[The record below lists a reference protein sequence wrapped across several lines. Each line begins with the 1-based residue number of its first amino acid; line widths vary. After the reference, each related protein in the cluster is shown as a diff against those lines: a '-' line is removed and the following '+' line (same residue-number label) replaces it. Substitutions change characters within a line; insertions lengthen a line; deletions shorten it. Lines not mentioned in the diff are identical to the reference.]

1 LQIGDLVVHDQTFYT
16 ATLPE
21 DGGTPVLIVG
31 YEMLRR
37 FAVRVDYEHQT
48 LTFYDGPRF
57 HYSGSGAAVP
67 LEIQRNGNGLFVE
80 ASIGKASGRFLLDTG
95 NEFGFSLT
103 TAFTQKNDLVHALG
117 AHFLAYNGRG
127 FGGPSP
133 EAYLVRVNT
142 LRIGNVFAPSVIA
155 HLTTDPSDKSE
166 LAGNIG
172 QSILG
177 KFTEVFD
184 CMRGEIY
191 FEKTKISDRPE
202 VFNGAGLIFDS
213 FGHGL
218 QVMTVLPGGPGA
230 QAGLQTDDVITAI
243 DGKQPSDEVNSPP
256 FLQPPGTELHVTVQD
271 GSETR
276 EVILTLKEI
285 L

>member
-1 LQIGDLVVHDQTFYT
+1 L
-16 ATLPE
+16 
-21 DGGTPVLIVG
+21 
-31 YEMLRR
+31 LRR
-37 FAVRVDYEHQT
+37 FAVRIDYERQT

-57 HYSGSGAAVP
+57 HYSGSGSAVP
-67 LEIQRNGNGLFVE
+67 LEIQSNGNGLFVE
-80 ASIGKASGRFLLDTG
+80 ASIGKASGRFILDTG
-95 NEFGFSLT
+95 NEFGFSLNSG
-103 TAFTQKNDLVHALG
+103 FTEKNDLVHALG
-117 AHFLAYNGRG
+117 AHFLGYNGRG

-142 LRIGNVFAPSVIA
+142 LRIGDVSAPSVIA

-184 CMRGEIY
+184 CMRGKVY
-191 FEKTKISDRPE
+191 FEKTKDSNRPE

-230 QAGLQTDDVITAI
+230 RAGLQIGDVITAI
-243 DGKQPSDEVNSPP
+243 DGKAPSDEVNSPA
-256 FLQPPGTELHVTVQD
+256 FLQPPGTELQLTVQR

-276 EVILTLKEI
+276 EVSLTLKEI

>member
-1 LQIGDLVVHDQTFYT
+1 
-16 ATLPE
+16 
-21 DGGTPVLIVG
+21 
-31 YEMLRR
+31 M
-37 FAVRVDYEHQT
+37 
-48 LTFYDGPRF
+48 
-57 HYSGSGAAVP
+57 P
-67 LEIQRNGNGLFVE
+67 LEIQRNDNGLFVE
-80 ASIGKASGRFLLDTG
+80 ASIGKALGRFLLDTG

-103 TAFTQKNDLVHALG
+103 TGFTESNSLVNALG
-117 AHFLAYNGRG
+117 AHFLGYNGRG

-133 EAYLVRVNT
+133 EAYLVRVST
-142 LRIGNVFAPSVIA
+142 LRIGNVSAPSVIA

-184 CMRGEIY
+184 CMRGKIY
-191 FEKTKISDRPE
+191 FERTKDSDRPE

-230 QAGLQTDDVITAI
+230 QAGLQTGDVITAI
-243 DGKQPSDEVNSPP
+243 DGKAPSDEVNSPP
-256 FLQPPGTELHVTVQD
+256 FLQPPGTELRLNVQH

-276 EVILTLKEI
+276 EVSLTLKEI

>member
-1 LQIGDLVVHDQTFYT
+1 
-16 ATLPE
+16 
-21 DGGTPVLIVG
+21 
-31 YEMLRR
+31 M
-37 FAVRVDYEHQT
+37 
-48 LTFYDGPRF
+48 
-57 HYSGSGAAVP
+57 
-67 LEIQRNGNGLFVE
+67 QRNGNGLFVE
-80 ASIGKASGRFLLDTG
+80 ASLGKASGRFLLDTG

-103 TAFTQKNDLVHALG
+103 TAFTQKNDLVQVLG

-133 EAYLVRVNT
+133 EAYLVRVST
-142 LRIGNVFAPSVIA
+142 LRIGDVSAPSVIA

-184 CMRGEIY
+184 CMRGKIY
-191 FEKTKISDRPE
+191 FEKTKDSERPE

-218 QVMTVLPGGPGA
+218 QVMTVLPGGPGE
-230 QAGLQTDDVITAI
+230 QAGLQTSDVITAI
-243 DGKQPSDEVNSPP
+243 DGKAPSDEVNSPP
-256 FLQPPGTELHVTVQD
+256 FLQPPGTELHLTVQH

-276 EVILTLKEI
+276 EVSLTLKEI